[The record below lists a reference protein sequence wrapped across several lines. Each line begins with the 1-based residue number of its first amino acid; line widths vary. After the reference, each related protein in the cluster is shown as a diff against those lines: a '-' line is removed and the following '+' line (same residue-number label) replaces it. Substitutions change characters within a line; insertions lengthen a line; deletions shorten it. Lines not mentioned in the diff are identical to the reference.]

1 MPLFQGRH
9 KLPGRDT
16 ALTKEGRL
24 EPRRRAVTARPGIA
38 RLELGGVVGVPR
50 CSPEWHGQ
58 TCRGSYET
66 ASTWS
71 GAAVGWR
78 AAVWL
83 LCRCNFGW
91 LAGWWGGVAAVVAVT
106 SAAAHAVAG
115 GVGVFGYGKEQGLG
129 RGLEV
134 QCGGGCGESSGVR
147 LHAGTAELPGQGVA
161 RAVAEAAAVAEGEL
175 GGLNG
180 CDPRVSRSGG
190 CWGCAWGGGH
200 MQGDR
205 QDPGCGISGS
215 EESIEF

>member
-1 MPLFQGRH
+1 M
-9 KLPGRDT
+9 
-16 ALTKEGRL
+16 
-24 EPRRRAVTARPGIA
+24 
-38 RLELGGVVGVPR
+38 
-50 CSPEWHGQ
+50 
-58 TCRGSYET
+58 
-66 ASTWS
+66 
-71 GAAVGWR
+71 
-78 AAVWL
+78 
-83 LCRCNFGW
+83 
-91 LAGWWGGVAAVVAVT
+91 VAVM
-106 SAAAHAVAG
+106 SATAHAVAG